1 MVGRP
6 ELQGRRSR
14 EDTQGRSVMLEGGQ
28 VEMHGGGGHAE
39 MEVDIDVMQLH
50 TGKHQGLPGATR
62 S

>member
-6 ELQGRRSR
+6 EIQGRRSR
-14 EDTQGRSVMLEGGQ
+14 EDTQGRSVMLGGQ
-28 VEMHGGGGHAE
+28 VEMHGGGSYAE

-50 TGKHQGLPGATR
+50 TGEHQGLPGVTR